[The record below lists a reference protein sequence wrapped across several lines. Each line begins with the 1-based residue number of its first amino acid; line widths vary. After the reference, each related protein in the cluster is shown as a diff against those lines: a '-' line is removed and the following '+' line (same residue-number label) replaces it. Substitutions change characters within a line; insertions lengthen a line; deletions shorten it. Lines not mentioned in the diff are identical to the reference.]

1 MGLRNNKKGFIKYL
15 IQEYKDTYEKFY
27 KDYAF
32 IPESFQNK
40 EYNFKNYFT
49 DRDVMTLIGLF
60 LEDLPLFEDDDWE
73 RYLGGSERIGSDV
86 SIGLWDPLAST
97 SDYED
102 EGNEEDFEFEEK
114 VFEGLHNILKIELYP
129 LFHKTIKSQYPPF
142 DSPHK
147 PKEELL
153 RLEAERK
160 AAEEELLR
168 VEAERKA
175 AEEEARL
182 EAERKANFTVTG
194 YYETFAERKDR
205 EHLEEALEQRERN
218 AFYTHGK
225 WWVTDK
231 ELAEIIEQMKNFFS
245 DLDIT
250 WEELIK

>member
-1 MGLRNNKKGFIKYL
+1 MGLRNNKKGFIKHL

-73 RYLGGSERIGSDV
+73 RYLGGSDLIGSDV

-129 LFHKTIKSQYPPF
+129 LFYKIIKSQYLTF

-160 AAEEELLR
+160 AAEEE
-168 VEAERKA
+168 
-175 AEEEARL
+175 ARL
-182 EAERKANFTVTG
+182 EAERKANFAVTG

-205 EHLEEALEQRERN
+205 EYEDEALEYCEREYQNALDWERN
-218 AFYTHGK
+218 KNQSETGYWESDSERRDREYK
-225 WWVTDK
+225 IEEYERL
-231 ELAEIIEQMKNFFS
+231 EL
-245 DLDIT
+245 
-250 WEELIK
+250 